1 MLYKKKLTALLC
13 ACVLVMCTT
22 ACTKENS
29 SSAVTQTTTTSADSK
44 PSAGKVELKSYEFPE
59 FLSDLKSP
67 DMLANP
73 VFSSFDVNSY
83 VSEIEEQP
91 FEDYECSALI
101 GDTLYV
107 YKSDRFAGLLNKNG
121 EVVLEADT
129 YASIT
134 AGTEGFLVLSRD
146 KELNSPDDH
155 AYFDEAG
162 NVVLAD
168 KYEFSADNIY
178 IKEKSVT
185 VPADSA
191 SAESTVKTV
200 YEFILPDGSAVSDGS
215 SLGEFDSIEPVN
227 IGDVDT
233 TKVFSAYYKAV
244 KDGSHYFVCFD
255 KYYNFT
261 VFNGAYGYIRLKV
274 GEDYGECYILDG
286 KDYTE
291 LNRMLESF
299 GDSGSTKAPVSDQ
312 DMDFIQIELG
322 YNSTDRKQ
330 ITISADGYCLTD
342 FLTANEQ
349 PMNKYFSRLDKE
361 SFVSLVLWVD
371 QVLSKEYVK

>member
-13 ACVLVMCTT
+13 VCALVTCTAAC
-22 ACTKENS
+22 AKENTA
-29 SSAVTQTTTTSADSK
+29 SSAAQTTTTAADSK
-44 PSAGKVELKSYEFPE
+44 PSAGKVELKSYRFPE
-59 FLSDLKSP
+59 FFNDIKSP

-73 VFSSFDVNSY
+73 VFSSFDINSY
-83 VSEIEEQP
+83 VTEVEEQP
-91 FEDYECSALI
+91 FEDYECTALI

-121 EVVLEADT
+121 DVVLAADT
-129 YASIT
+129 YASVT
-134 AGTEGFLVLSRD
+134 AGSAGFLVLSRD

-162 NVVLAD
+162 NITMAD
-168 KYEFSADNIY
+168 KYEFSAESIY
-178 IKEKSVT
+178 IREKEVI
-185 VPADSA
+185 VPAGSGGA
-191 SAESTVKTV
+191 NETSKTV
-200 YEFILPDGSAVSDGS
+200 YEFVLPDGSIVSDGS
-215 SLGEFDSIEPVN
+215 NLGQFDSIEPVDM
-227 IGDVDT
+227 GDIDT
-233 TKVFSAYYKAV
+233 TKVFGAYYKAF
-244 KDGSHYFVCFD
+244 KDGFNYFVCFD

-261 VFNGAYGYIRLKV
+261 IFNGTYGYIRLKV

-299 GDSGSTKAPVSDQ
+299 GDSGSEKAPGSDQ
-312 DMDFIQIELG
+312 SMDFIQIELG
-322 YNSTDRKQ
+322 YNSADRRQ
-330 ITISADGYCLTD
+330 VTISADGYCLTD

-371 QVLSKEYVK
+371 QVLAAEYEK